1 MQRDNG
7 RTELESVTAARG
19 DPYFVANY
27 KQFRQI
33 DKTSSV
39 QSVCLHWKLVDF
51 IGMEMFSPLSERQ
64 GNGMKDE

>member
-1 MQRDNG
+1 MQRDNRPS

-27 KQFRQI
+27 KQFSMTDSTEI

-51 IGMEMFSPLSERQ
+51 I
-64 GNGMKDE
+64 